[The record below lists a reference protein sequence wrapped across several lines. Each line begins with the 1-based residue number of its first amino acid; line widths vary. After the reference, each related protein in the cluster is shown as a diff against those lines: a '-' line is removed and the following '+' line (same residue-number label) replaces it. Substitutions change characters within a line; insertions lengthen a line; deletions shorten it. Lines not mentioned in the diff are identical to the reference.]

1 MILTG
6 KGIKFTGTQPS
17 INQNSIFTEDRIN
30 VPINLAVDV
39 TVNSFGLNYSRPAA
53 RLIIGGL
60 ISGTGGL
67 IVNDGG
73 PLHIIN
79 SSNTYSGGTIIN
91 GGTLA
96 MDGWSNGKPGTLG
109 TGPVTLNDGATL
121 APCGGVC
128 TNPLILNGGTIEG
141 NFTWNAPIVLNGN
154 VEIAGYNLN
163 LNNKNGGISGPGGL
177 TQIGIHGNF
186 GRINYGTV
194 YLWGVNTYS
203 GPTTVHQAM
212 LFVKKAAA
220 LYNADAAQWTP
231 AKISVHA
238 GATIVLSAGG
248 AGEFSGEQIGT
259 LLKNLTATVNGNG
272 LLAGSSLCLDTA
284 NAKETVMVAADI
296 SDSKGPGGGAFLI
309 KKCGDGT
316 LQLSGKNTF
325 TSKMILEDGAL
336 SVASFNSVVGGK
348 PSSSLGA
355 PINVE
360 AAEIVIGEEKKESDC
375 ALIYTGT
382 GETSDRVMNLAG
394 KKSTVTFDQSGTGLL
409 KLTSPFVISGYG
421 ANKTIALRGDT
432 AGTGEIAGNIVN
444 PYDRAGKATT
454 AVTKSGTG
462 TWILS
467 GTNSYSGPTT
477 VSAGTLALATAR
489 SLGEKT
495 DVSISNGASLA
506 LNFKGEI
513 RIGKLII
520 DGKPQPAGTYST
532 ANTPD
537 ILKGTGALLVG
548 P

>member
-1 MILTG
+1 
-6 KGIKFTGTQPS
+6 
-17 INQNSIFTEDRIN
+17 
-30 VPINLAVDV
+30 
-39 TVNSFGLNYSRPAA
+39 
-53 RLIIGGL
+53 
-60 ISGTGGL
+60 
-67 IVNDGG
+67 
-73 PLHIIN
+73 
-79 SSNTYSGGTIIN
+79 
-91 GGTLA
+91 
-96 MDGWSNGKPGTLG
+96 
-109 TGPVTLNDGATL
+109 
-121 APCGGVC
+121 
-128 TNPLILNGGTIEG
+128 
-141 NFTWNAPIVLNGN
+141 
-154 VEIAGYNLN
+154 
-163 LNNKNGGISGPGGL
+163 
-177 TQIGIHGNF
+177 
-186 GRINYGTV
+186 
-194 YLWGVNTYS
+194 
-203 GPTTVHQAM
+203 
-212 LFVKKAAA
+212 
-220 LYNADAAQWTP
+220 
-231 AKISVHA
+231 
-238 GATIVLSAGG
+238 VLSAGG